1 MLNELTLC
9 DWLKLQFLNFLA
21 NLLIA
26 TLLASCHRFIHSL
39 NTVYENIPNSITIH
53 FSRASY
59 QVTTIESTGNS

>member
-1 MLNELTLC
+1 MLNGKFL
-9 DWLKLQFLNFLA
+9 LQFDSEHINSHYSHLQIN
-21 NLLIA
+21 NQQYS
-26 TLLASCHRFIHSL
+26 TL